1 MKTFYAIV
9 LTLIFAVAGC
19 SGDKVNLSALK
30 PAASKSAGKLT
41 IVLLNKSGDL
51 MQGQNEFVVQFKDDQ
66 GQPADVGDVQIGS
79 SMSMPSMAPMSG
91 DAALTPTGQTGIYK
105 VTSNFAMS
113 GAWHFTVSWNGPYGQ
128 GLAPTGALRTPGT
141 SDGSR
146 GEQGRSHAA
155 GRGGSRAPAHR
166 RSSDALRSSSCCHTR
181 FDVCRPTSPGE
192 SRFPSIDGGSCTRR
206 SGSCA
211 RCG

>member
-1 MKTFYAIV
+1 MKTFHVIV
-9 LTLIFAVAGC
+9 LTFIFAVAGC

-30 PAASKSAGKLT
+30 PATSKSAGKLT
-41 IVLLNKSGDL
+41 IVLLNKSGEL

-91 DAALTPTGQTGIYK
+91 DSEITATGQTGIYK

-128 GLAPTGALRTPGT
+128 GHTTFN
-141 SDGSR
+141 SDVR
-146 GEQGRSHAA
+146 
-155 GRGGSRAPAHR
+155 
-166 RSSDALRSSSCCHTR
+166 
-181 FDVCRPTSPGE
+181 
-192 SRFPSIDGGSCTRR
+192 
-206 SGSCA
+206 
-211 RCG
+211 

>member
-1 MKTFYAIV
+1 MKTLHVIM
-9 LTLIFAVAGC
+9 LTFIFAVAGC

-91 DAALTPTGQTGIYK
+91 DSEITATGQTGIYK
-105 VTSNFAMS
+105 VTSNFVMS
-113 GAWHFTVSWNGPYGQ
+113 GAWHFTVAWNGPYGQ
-128 GLAPTGALRTPGT
+128 G
-141 SDGSR
+141 
-146 GEQGRSHAA
+146 
-155 GRGGSRAPAHR
+155 
-166 RSSDALRSSSCCHTR
+166 HTTFNSNVR
-181 FDVCRPTSPGE
+181 
-192 SRFPSIDGGSCTRR
+192 
-206 SGSCA
+206 
-211 RCG
+211 